1 MQQLEKEQKELKGD
15 GIVHSGND
23 QVIGDEGGA
32 ALIDDLAPY
41 LPDVNSI
48 ESSQILE
55 TCVREFEL
63 GPKHPT
69 EVESFGNVV
78 DDNQTSLLDCSI
90 AGLDRSIMPD
100 HDELDSL
107 PAIHAPASG
116 NTLEDHYSDNVIN
129 RSIILRS
136 ATPEDEVDEL
146 DKEFLPVINVV
157 SSEKRTTSSN
167 ISNDEFDLEEDS
179 RQLSIDQSYPA
190 SHHSDIGEDCI
201 PYDSH
206 ELEVQAAMQEL
217 IDEEENERAPVKSI
231 MDDKDVDPILLP
243 HDTDTKVDEEEPKQG
258 KKKIKDSSKESS
270 IDLEEDFELISAD
283 ELSFDDLVQK
293 DS

>member
-1 MQQLEKEQKELKGD
+1 MWIYFQ
-15 GIVHSGND
+15 
-23 QVIGDEGGA
+23 
-32 ALIDDLAPY
+32 
-41 LPDVNSI
+41 
-48 ESSQILE
+48 
-55 TCVREFEL
+55 
-63 GPKHPT
+63 
-69 EVESFGNVV
+69 
-78 DDNQTSLLDCSI
+78 
-90 AGLDRSIMPD
+90 
-100 HDELDSL
+100 
-107 PAIHAPASG
+107 
-116 NTLEDHYSDNVIN
+116 DHYSDNVIN

-190 SHHSDIGEDCI
+190 SHHSDIGNFPTNISIGFVYLIVTFLTHSWFTVIDLFCIGEDCI

-217 IDEEENERAPVKSI
+217 IDEEEKERAPVKTI

-243 HDTDTKVDEEEPKQG
+243 HDTDTKLDEEETKQG
-258 KKKIKDSSKESS
+258 RKKIIDASKESS

-283 ELSFDDLVQK
+283 ELSLPEDA
-293 DS
+293 